1 MLTQHDCSFVICLM
15 LVLCHLG
22 NVTGRIPEKMFS
34 GRFWMFFF
42 NEWMLKCSDVFII
55 CSCPCDFLQNK
66 TCVQTLE
73 GHAQNVSCVSFHP
86 ELPIII
92 TGSEDG
98 NWIFSGIWRK
108 GEELV
113 GNFFFVVLLH
123 VSCPWIERRDKVHVF
138 LFSLGTVRIWH
149 SSTYRLES
157 TLNYGMERVWCVAS
171 LRGSNNVALGYDEG
185 SIIVKVPLIIWDE

>member
-1 MLTQHDCSFVICLM
+1 MWHC
-15 LVLCHLG
+15 VL
-22 NVTGRIPEKMFS
+22 
-34 GRFWMFFF
+34 
-42 NEWMLKCSDVFII
+42 
-55 CSCPCDFLQNK
+55 SCFQNK

-98 NWIFSGIWRK
+98 NFGFSAVERTGKALRAELLWCCGCTPAALRLSWRDAW
-108 GEELV
+108 L
-113 GNFFFVVLLH
+113 
-123 VSCPWIERRDKVHVF
+123 C
-138 LFSLGTVRIWH
+138 FSPGTVRIWH

-185 SIIVKVPLIIWDE
+185 SIIVKVHLMAWSEKLWVILSCVHNNWFLILE